1 MPQQRREPVFRPK
14 PAYLG
19 DCLIAAQPVEA
30 RAEAGRGGLCIA
42 LYRHKHRPCVCL
54 RSCQRVSTAQRAG
67 IINPGPGLRPLGV
80 LHRTSGPRLRYAAL
94 SKPAFRRLER
104 GLLLILRASTLP
116 SRALPQPEPPPQP
129 WPPSGDH
136 FHRSD
141 PPFGRSCASL
151 LPLPWA
157 LCAGLVRE
165 AAPAAAAAARAAGR
179 GGKSRLNGR
188 IVGGGGGGG
197 FAARVAGG
205 GRTRASSGLS
215 DGCRKQAAEQQ
226 QKQEEN
232 RSTVWTITVHWR
244 LAGGGGRRGRAPG
257 TVSHEARRHRRRA
270 AQSASGVGIRRGCA
284 PKCKNKS
291 QMIKFRKLQTS
302 RRVTPVAPIGSV
314 LSLPAGSPTPSRRPP
329 ASSCSSTH

>member
-244 LAGGGGRRGRAPG
+244 LAGGGRAPG
-257 TVSHEARRHRRRA
+257 AVSHEARRHRRRA
-270 AQSASGVGIRRGCA
+270 AQ
-284 PKCKNKS
+284 
-291 QMIKFRKLQTS
+291 
-302 RRVTPVAPIGSV
+302 
-314 LSLPAGSPTPSRRPP
+314 
-329 ASSCSSTH
+329 

>member
-1 MPQQRREPVFRPK
+1 MSRLTRAPGAMCRNSSGSLCSAPNLHTLETVLLPPSRLKQERRLGAVGCASHCTGTNIG
-14 PAYLG
+14 PA
-19 DCLIAAQPVEA
+19 CACA
-30 RAEAGRGGLCIA
+30 RANASLQ
-42 LYRHKHRPCVCL
+42 P
-54 RSCQRVSTAQRAG
+54 S
-67 IINPGPGLRPLGV
+67 GPGSSILGRVCGLWVSMGV
-80 LHRTSGPRLRYAAL
+80 LHRTSGPRFRYAAL

-129 WPPSGDH
+129 WPPSGVH

-165 AAPAAAAAARAAGR
+165 AAPAADAAARAAGR

-226 QKQEEN
+226 QKQEER

-244 LAGGGGRRGRAPG
+244 LAGGGGRCG
-257 TVSHEARRHRRRA
+257 VS
-270 AQSASGVGIRRGCA
+270 
-284 PKCKNKS
+284 
-291 QMIKFRKLQTS
+291 
-302 RRVTPVAPIGSV
+302 
-314 LSLPAGSPTPSRRPP
+314 
-329 ASSCSSTH
+329 